1 MKSKQIANLFT
12 LIARAG
18 HRAGPTSVTSHA
30 GMKSGHALH
39 LADQPSPVALH
50 GEIHCDV
57 TPIGADGRYY
67 ADGGVVDA
75 APFVLRRVDRRAHAH
90 AVADFERP

>member
-39 LADQPSPVALH
+39 LADQPGPVALH

-57 TPIGADGRYY
+57 TSIGADGRYY
-67 ADGGVVDA
+67 AN
-75 APFVLRRVDRRAHAH
+75 
-90 AVADFERP
+90 